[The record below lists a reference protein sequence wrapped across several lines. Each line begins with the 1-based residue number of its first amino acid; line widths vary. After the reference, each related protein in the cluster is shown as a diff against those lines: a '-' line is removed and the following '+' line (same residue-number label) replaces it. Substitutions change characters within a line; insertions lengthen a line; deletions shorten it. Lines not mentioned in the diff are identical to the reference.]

1 MRLRGRGLHDRV
13 HAAIESACS
22 EGDTTMNSLRFRIV
36 ACVLAA
42 AFGSNPND
50 ADAIPAVGSFPA
62 PYCGWGAQG
71 VSPISRVQ
79 FAGIANDSDP
89 AYNHSPELE
98 DFTPVLGATNAG
110 TSESIRVAARTWYD
124 EMANPSTLIA
134 VYFDWN
140 QDGDFD
146 DAGEVH
152 VSPTIYGSGL
162 SRTIEWQGSIDI
174 PRSAL
179 KGATRMRVVASGSY
193 NFNTPVIFA
202 CGNLGSGGQAED
214 YTVIVDSE
222 SIFTDDFE

>member
-1 MRLRGRGLHDRV
+1 
-13 HAAIESACS
+13 
-22 EGDTTMNSLRFRIV
+22 
-36 ACVLAA
+36 
-42 AFGSNPND
+42 
-50 ADAIPAVGSFPA
+50 
-62 PYCGWGAQG
+62 
-71 VSPISRVQ
+71 
-79 FAGIANDSDP
+79 
-89 AYNHSPELE
+89 
-98 DFTPVLGATNAG
+98 
-110 TSESIRVAARTWYD
+110 
-124 EMANPSTLIA
+124 LIA

-179 KGATRMRVVASGSY
+179 NGATRMRVVASGSY

-214 YTVIVDSE
+214 YTVIVDNE